1 MSWPPQ
7 RPPRLRPASAPNHE
21 MFEFAAAPL
30 IAYVTLGLG
39 VGFLAG
45 LLGVGGGLIIV
56 PALIFLLHAQ
66 GLAAGLEPQVAL
78 GTSLA
83 SILFT
88 SLSSVRAHHR
98 HGAVEWPLV
107 RMITPGI
114 LLGTLT
120 GALVAARV
128 PSAAL
133 KLFFVAFLFYAA
145 AQMWFELRPAPQRHL
160 PGRAAVA
167 AVGGVIGVVSS
178 WVGIGGG
185 TLSVPFMLRHNVPL
199 HRAIATSAAIGFP
212 IALAGAVGYILGGSR
227 VSGLPPGSWGFVYL
241 PALFGIVVGSVSTA
255 PLGAGTAH
263 RLPVRPLKRIFALLL
278 VVLAL
283 RMVWTF

>member
-1 MSWPPQ
+1 VIPD
-7 RPPRLRPASAPNHE
+7 PAL
-21 MFEFAAAPL
+21 FAAYGA
-30 IAYVTLGLG
+30 LGLA
-39 VGFLAG
+39 VGFVAG

-56 PALIFLLHAQ
+56 PVLIFLLHAQ
-66 GLAAGLEPQVAL
+66 GLAAGIEPQLAL

-107 RMITPGI
+107 GRIAPGI
-114 LLGTLT
+114 VLGTLL
-120 GALVAARV
+120 GALLAARMPATV
-128 PSAAL
+128 L

-145 AQMWFELRPAPQRHL
+145 AQMWLDFKPAPHRGL
-160 PGRAAVA
+160 PGRAGTTLA
-167 AVGGVIGVVSS
+167 GGVIGAVSS

-185 TLSVPFMLRHNVPL
+185 TLSVPFMLWHNVPL

-212 IALAGAVGYILGGSR
+212 IAIAGAAGYVLGGR
-227 VSGLPPGSWGFVYL
+227 GASGLPAGSLGFVYL
-241 PALFGIVVGSVSTA
+241 PALAGIVLGSMLTA
-255 PLGAGTAH
+255 PLGARTAH

-278 VVLAL
+278 VTLAL
-283 RMVWTF
+283 RMAWTF